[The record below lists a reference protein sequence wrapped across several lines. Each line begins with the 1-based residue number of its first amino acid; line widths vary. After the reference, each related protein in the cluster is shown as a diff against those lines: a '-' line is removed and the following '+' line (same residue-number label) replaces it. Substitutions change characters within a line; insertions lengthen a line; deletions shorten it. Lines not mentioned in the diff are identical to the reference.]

1 MSMSYKTALF
11 CNPIFA
17 MFARYAQLI
26 YVGAKKRF
34 DEICVFGSRALHRFA
49 ISFFVGGFVTR

>member
-1 MSMSYKTALF
+1 MSYKRALF

-17 MFARYAQLI
+17 IFGRYPELI
-26 YVGAKKRF
+26 YVVAEKRF
-34 DEICVFGSRALHRFA
+34 DEIFVFGSRALHRFA